1 MDIQLTSFI
10 LGMSLVLVIAMAAVS
25 VYAIVKVVKLKNDH
39 NSLSMWSAQE
49 FDKLRKVQETKDME
63 LDHKIGNV
71 YRDMDSRL
79 DKLYEKVMKTKSPK
93 NEVFQ
98 MADESG
104 FKETLLKVFKNE
116 EEGNGLKN
124 RILEIMNKEGKESSI
139 SK

>member
-1 MDIQLTSFI
+1 
-10 LGMSLVLVIAMAAVS
+10 
-25 VYAIVKVVKLKNDH
+25 
-39 NSLSMWSAQE
+39 
-49 FDKLRKVQETKDME
+49 
-63 LDHKIGNV
+63 
-71 YRDMDSRL
+71 
-79 DKLYEKVMKTKSPK
+79 
-93 NEVFQ
+93 